1 MNEVGLEDG
10 GEWIDEVAEFDRACD
25 GRPELD
31 GVLGWRTTRVCVVE
45 DDPDPPRRWYLDCIG
60 EVAR

>member
-10 GEWIDEVAEFDRACD
+10 GEWIDEVAEFERACD

-31 GVLGWRTTRVCVVE
+31 GVPGWRTTRVCVVD
-45 DDPDPPRRWYLDCIG
+45 DDPDPPRR
-60 EVAR
+60 